1 MNDVERAAAI
11 KSPQLGD
18 VWQRSGHNWTLHSA
32 SHCLIQLSSRAMNAA
47 LDVLETRGQMTPRSD
62 GGVQIDW
69 PNAKIRFARD
79 GSQDF

>member
-32 SHCLIQLSSRAMNAA
+32 SHCLIQLRNSRD
-47 LDVLETRGQMTPRSD
+47 DVINIRRGYMVYENFLKGWELVKR
-62 GGVQIDW
+62 GNEGAV
-69 PNAKIRFARD
+69 
-79 GSQDF
+79 